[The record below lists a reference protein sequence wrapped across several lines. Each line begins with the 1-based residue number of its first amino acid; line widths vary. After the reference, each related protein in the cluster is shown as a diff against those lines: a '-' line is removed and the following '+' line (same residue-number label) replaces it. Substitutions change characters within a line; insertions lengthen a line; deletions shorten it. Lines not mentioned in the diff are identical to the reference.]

1 MFYAALVNAILRRG
15 CAWLVKI
22 GVCFDFNCLHAHTTD
37 GGVITVVR
45 SEVVH

>member
-1 MFYAALVNAILRRG
+1 
-15 CAWLVKI
+15 
-22 GVCFDFNCLHAHTTD
+22 VCFDFNCLHAHTTD